1 MSRVVE
7 VSIISDTVC
16 PWCYIGKR
24 RLEKAI
30 KSWKASNSG
39 REVKVTWHPYQLNP
53 QASKEGVNKLE
64 FYKEKFGPRADSLV
78 QTMTD
83 TFAQEGLQYSIEG
96 LTGNTL
102 DSHRLIAHAGEESP
116 ERQDALVEGLFKA
129 YFTEGKF
136 INDRAVLL
144 AAADS
149 AGIKD
154 ARIVLED
161 QSVKRGKV
169 EQEIAQARRRINGV
183 PHFTING
190 RYQLSGAQD
199 PSAFVQIFDKV

>member
-1 MSRVVE
+1 MSKLIKVDIV
-7 VSIISDTVC
+7 SDTVC

-30 KSWKASNSG
+30 KTWKATNNG
-39 REVKVTWHPYQLNP
+39 GEVQVTWHPYQLNP
-53 QASKEGVNKLE
+53 QASKEGVNKLD
-64 FYKEKFGPRADSLV
+64 FYKEKFGARADSLV
-78 QTMTD
+78 STMTD
-83 TFAQEGLQYSIEG
+83 TFAKEGLQYSIDG

-102 DSHRLIAHAGEESP
+102 DSHRLIAHAGNEGP

-136 INDRAVLL
+136 INDKAVLL
-144 AAADS
+144 AAAED

-154 ARIVLED
+154 AKSVLDNETVEH
-161 QSVKRGKV
+161 SKV
-169 EQEIAQARRRINGV
+169 EQEIAQARGRINGV

-190 RYQLSGAQD
+190 QYQLSGAQD
-199 PSAFVQIFDKV
+199 PSAFVQIFNKV